1 MQRAEQATLDGNE
14 AAART
19 AFRLNE
25 VAAIYPITPSSAMG
39 ELADEW
45 AAKGQANIW
54 GKVPSIVEMQ
64 SEAGAAGACHGALQ
78 AGALATTFT
87 ASQGLL
93 LMIPNMYKIAG
104 ELTPFTMHVAARTV
118 ATHALSIFG
127 DHSDVMACRQ
137 VGFGMMA
144 SASVQE
150 AHDFACIAQ
159 VASLRSR
166 LPFLHFFDGFRTSHE
181 VGKIDLLSDDVL
193 RELVGVDAVL
203 EHRQRA
209 LTPDAPVLRGS
220 AQNPDTFFQAREA
233 GNLYYD
239 KGPEITGEVMSE
251 FAELTGRTYR
261 PFDYF
266 GDPQAERVVVLMGSG
281 SETVRETVDY
291 LLNRDEKV
299 GVVVVRLY
307 RPFSSQHFLAALPS
321 TVKALAILD
330 RTKEPGAPGEP
341 LYADVLTTLLEH
353 VQSGGAQF
361 QTMPKVVSGRYGLSS
376 KEFTPAMV
384 ISVFDELSKP
394 KPRQHFT
401 VGIVDDVTHLSL
413 DYDSELDIEPDDVV
427 RAVFYGLGADGTVG
441 ANKNSIKIIGEETD
455 FHVQG
460 YFVYDSK
467 KSGAMTI
474 SHLRFGPRPI
484 RSTYLIRK
492 AGFVACHQ
500 WTFLEKLDITGI
512 AAQGATLLLN
522 SPYGPD
528 EVWDKLPRE
537 VQQEIIDKQLKV
549 YVIDAG
555 RVAVESGMGGRIN
568 TIMQV
573 CFFALSGV
581 LPRDEAIAKIKG
593 AIEKTYAKKGSE
605 VVRRNHEAVDAS
617 LDHLHE
623 VATPEEVTSSLTRAP
638 MVADEAPDF
647 VKRVSAV
654 MMAGKGDLLPV
665 SAFPVDGSWP
675 LSTSQWEKRNVGL
688 EIPIWDSDICIQ
700 CNKCALVC
708 PHAAIRAKIYEPGD
722 LQGAPGSFLSNDF
735 KSHDLTG
742 LKYTIQVAPEDC
754 TGCHLCV
761 EVCPAKDKSNPR
773 HKAINMEPHADH
785 VAVERSNFSFFLD
798 LPEIDRA
805 RFDKIDMKATQF
817 LEPLFE
823 FSGACAGCGETPY
836 VKLLTQLYGDR
847 ALIANATGCSSIYGG
862 NLPTTPFRTNGDGRG
877 PAWANSLFEDNA
889 EFGLGFRLAILAHQ
903 DMAQRLL
910 KKYAG
915 QVGDELVTAL
925 LNPDD
930 YTEAG
935 IQEQRARVVTLKEK
949 LAGVNEPDA
958 RRLLRRADYLV
969 RKSVWLVGG
978 DGWAYD
984 IGYGGLD
991 HVLSMPYDVNILVL
1005 DTEVYSNTGGQAS
1018 KATPLGAAAKFASRG
1033 KEVNKKD
1040 LGLMAINYGHVY
1052 VASVAFGAKDTH
1064 TVRAFQ
1070 EADSYPGPS
1079 LIIAYSHCIAHGYD
1093 MAFGVDQQKR
1103 AVQSGVWPLYRF
1115 DPRRVEEGQPPLVV
1129 DAVGGK
1135 IPVQEYMKNEMRF
1148 RMVERVN
1155 PEGFRKFALQAQH
1168 AAERRMKIYEHMSNL
1183 RLPKAG
1189 GNGHA

>member
-1 MQRAEQATLDGNE
+1 
-14 AAART
+14 
-19 AFRLNE
+19 
-25 VAAIYPITPSSAMG
+25 
-39 ELADEW
+39 
-45 AAKGQANIW
+45 
-54 GKVPSIVEMQ
+54 
-64 SEAGAAGACHGALQ
+64 
-78 AGALATTFT
+78 
-87 ASQGLL
+87 
-93 LMIPNMYKIAG
+93 
-104 ELTPFTMHVAARTV
+104 
-118 ATHALSIFG
+118 
-127 DHSDVMACRQ
+127 
-137 VGFGMMA
+137 
-144 SASVQE
+144 
-150 AHDFACIAQ
+150 
-159 VASLRSR
+159 
-166 LPFLHFFDGFRTSHE
+166 
-181 VGKIDLLSDDVL
+181 
-193 RELVGVDAVL
+193 
-203 EHRQRA
+203 
-209 LTPDAPVLRGS
+209 
-220 AQNPDTFFQAREA
+220 
-233 GNLYYD
+233 
-239 KGPEITGEVMSE
+239 
-251 FAELTGRTYR
+251 
-261 PFDYF
+261 
-266 GDPQAERVVVLMGSG
+266 
-281 SETVRETVDY
+281 
-291 LLNRDEKV
+291 
-299 GVVVVRLY
+299 
-307 RPFSSQHFLAALPS
+307 
-321 TVKALAILD
+321 
-330 RTKEPGAPGEP
+330 
-341 LYADVLTTLLEH
+341 
-353 VQSGGAQF
+353 
-361 QTMPKVVSGRYGLSS
+361 
-376 KEFTPAMV
+376 
-384 ISVFDELSKP
+384 
-394 KPRQHFT
+394 
-401 VGIVDDVTHLSL
+401 
-413 DYDSELDIEPDDVV
+413 
-427 RAVFYGLGADGTVG
+427 
-441 ANKNSIKIIGEETD
+441 
-455 FHVQG
+455 
-460 YFVYDSK
+460 
-467 KSGAMTI
+467 MTI

-512 AAQGATLLLN
+512 AAHGATLLLN

-528 EVWDKLPRE
+528 DVWDKLPRE

-549 YVIDAG
+549 FVIDAG

-573 CFFALSGV
+573 CFFALSDV

-593 AIEKTYAKKGSE
+593 AIEMTYAKKGSE
-605 VVRRNHEAVDAS
+605 VVRRNHEAVDAA

-623 VATPEEVTSSLTRAP
+623 VATPAQATSSLTRPP
-638 MVADEAPDF
+638 MVSDEAPDF

-688 EIPIWDSDICIQ
+688 EIPIWDQDICIQ

-708 PHAAIRAKIYEPGD
+708 PHAAIRAKIYDPGD
-722 LQGAPGSFLSNDF
+722 LKGAPETFLSNDF
-735 KSHDLTG
+735 KSRDLTG

-773 HKAINMEPHADH
+773 HKAINMQPHADH
-785 VAVERSNFSFFLD
+785 VEVERQNFSFFSD
-798 LPEIDRA
+798 LPEIDRS
-805 RFDKIDMKATQF
+805 RFDKLDVKATQF

-862 NLPTTPFRTNGDGRG
+862 NLPTTPFRTNADGRG
-877 PAWANSLFEDNA
+877 PAWSNSLFEDNA

-925 LNPDD
+925 LNPDH

-935 IQEQRARVVTLKEK
+935 IQEQRARVDSLKDK

-991 HVLSMPYDVNILVL
+991 HVLSMPYDINILVL

-1135 IPVQEYMKNEMRF
+1135 IPVREYMNNETRF

-1155 PEGFRKFALQAQH
+1155 PEGFRRFANQAQH

-1183 RLPKAG
+1183 RLPKAD
-1189 GNGHA
+1189 GNGQS